1 MLCPVCNKALEN
13 NAKSIEEHK
22 INFEKK
28 EMIYSI
34 FKCSNCGSEFADPLL
49 PPPDS
54 WYINMDEYYGW
65 RWEFGKASED
75 ITKNAPKG
83 DILEIGCGQGIF
95 IEKLK
100 EQHNVYGI
108 DVNTTSIEIAQKKG
122 LKAFAC
128 KLEDIAG
135 LDIPCEFDTIAFFNL
150 LEHIHNPK
158 EFMTSVNKLVKTGGL
173 IILSVPNIE
182 RASRKIWKEIWD
194 MPPHH
199 LVRYSCNGLKSLME
213 EAGFDIIKTEAEPKN
228 NILQVIFFIEELVIK
243 TVNPLN
249 ISNKKLRRTLKT
261 ILRLVYL
268 LPSLIYHSVKCAVC
282 AKELKGK
289 EGMTLYILA
298 RKK

>member
-1 MLCPVCNKALEN
+1 MLCPVCNKALESD
-13 NAKSIEEHK
+13 AKSIDEHK
-22 INFEKK
+22 IIFEKK
-28 EMIYSI
+28 EMRYSI
-34 FKCSNCGSEFADPLL
+34 FKCSNCGSEFANPLV

-65 RWEFGKASED
+65 RWEFDKASND
-75 ITKNAPKG
+75 ITENAPKG

-95 IEKLK
+95 LKKLK

-122 LKAFAC
+122 LKAYAC
-128 KLEDIAG
+128 KLEDIARI
-135 LDIPCEFDTIAFFNL
+135 DIPHEFDVIAFFNL

-158 EFMTSVNKLVKTGGL
+158 EFLTSVNKLVKPGGL

-182 RASRKIWKEIWD
+182 RTSRKIWKEIWD

-199 LVRYSCNGLKSLME
+199 LVRYSHNGLKLFIE
-213 EAGFDIIKTEAEPKN
+213 ESGFDIVKTEIEPRN
-228 NILQVIFFIEELVIK
+228 TIIQVIFLIEELVIK

-249 ISNKKLRRTLKT
+249 ISNKRLRLTLKA

-268 LPSLIYHSVKCAVC
+268 LPSFIYHSVKCAVR